1 MLRLLLIK
9 GRCECR
15 LTTLLTLPPYRKAAL
30 LMRRTTVLLTTMA
43 LTLLVAS
50 GVALAVTKIGPDGP
64 DTLMGTNG
72 DDNLIGKGGNDD
84 LYALNGRDTLVGGPG
99 KDIVADAPRGVWR
112 RGDKN
117 LQGGPGNDLVFG
129 ARGSDNVLGDAGND
143 FLIDGPTHESSL
155 DKVSGGDG
163 NDVLLVDNA
172 PAAKDIATCGGGFD
186 RVLADSKDLVASD
199 CERVRIV
206 HGSREEVK
214 QQEEEFFASIPQSF
228 FEGLQPGF
236 S

>member
-1 MLRLLLIK
+1 M
-9 GRCECR
+9 
-15 LTTLLTLPPYRKAAL
+15 
-30 LMRRTTVLLTTMA
+30 MRRTLLLVAMMA
-43 LTLLVAS
+43 VSLLVAS
-50 GVALAVTKIGPDGP
+50 GVAWAVNKIGTDGP
-64 DTLMGTNG
+64 DTLRGTNG

-99 KDIVADAPRGVWR
+99 KDVVADAPRGVYR
-112 RGDKN
+112 RGDKI
-117 LQGGPGNDLVFG
+117 LLGGPGNDIVFG
-129 ARGSDNVLGDAGND
+129 SRGSDKVVGEEGND
-143 FLIDGPTHESSL
+143 LQIDGPVSDVAL
-155 DKVSGGDG
+155 DVVSGGDG

-186 RVLADSKDLVASD
+186 RVLADSKDLVASN

-228 FEGLQPGF
+228 FEGLQPGV
-236 S
+236 

>member
-1 MLRLLLIK
+1 
-9 GRCECR
+9 
-15 LTTLLTLPPYRKAAL
+15 
-30 LMRRTTVLLTTMA
+30 MRRTIVLLATMT

-50 GVALAVTKIGPDGP
+50 GVALAVNKIGTNGP
-64 DTLMGTNG
+64 DTLRGTNG
-72 DDNLIGKGGNDD
+72 DDNLIGKGGNDR
-84 LYALNGRDTLVGGPG
+84 LFALNGRDNLSGGPG
-99 KDIVADAPRGVWR
+99 KDLVGTDPTVWR

-117 LQGGPGNDLVFG
+117 LQGGPGNDIVFG

-143 FLIDGPTHESSL
+143 FLIDGPTREFSV

-163 NDVLLVDNA
+163 NDVILVDNA
-172 PAAKDIATCGGGFD
+172 PAAKDIATCGGGFE

-228 FEGLQPGF
+228 FEGLQPGV
-236 S
+236 

>member
-1 MLRLLLIK
+1 M
-9 GRCECR
+9 
-15 LTTLLTLPPYRKAAL
+15 
-30 LMRRTTVLLTTMA
+30 MRRTILMVTTVA

-50 GVALAVTKIGPDGP
+50 GVALAVTKIGTDGP
-64 DTLMGTNG
+64 DTLRGTNG

-84 LYALNGRDTLVGGPG
+84 LYALDGRDTLVGGPG
-99 KDIVADAPRGVWR
+99 KDVVADAPRGVWR
-112 RGDKN
+112 RGDKI
-117 LQGGPGNDLVFG
+117 LLGGPGNDIVFG

-143 FLIDGPTHESSL
+143 FLIDGPTREFSL

-206 HGSREEVK
+206 HGSREEVM

-228 FEGLQPGF
+228 FEGLQPGV
-236 S
+236 